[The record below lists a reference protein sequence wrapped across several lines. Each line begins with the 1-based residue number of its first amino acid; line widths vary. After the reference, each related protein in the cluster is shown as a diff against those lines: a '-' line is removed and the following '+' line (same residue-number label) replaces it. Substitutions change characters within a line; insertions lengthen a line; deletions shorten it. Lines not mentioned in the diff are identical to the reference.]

1 MLMALT
7 MHKVIF
13 SGFLIIPFCGQKLY
27 CPQNK
32 CYETE
37 INVKGTLA
45 SLQTTYVLAP

>member
-1 MLMALT
+1 MFTALT

-32 CYETE
+32 YYETE

-45 SLQTTYVLAP
+45 SIQTTYVLAP